1 MSLDEAIYNIGV
13 VSRMTGIPP
22 ATLRI
27 WERRYDFP
35 KSERTEGRHRLYSEA
50 EVQRLRWV
58 KNRVDEGMQIRQA
71 VKALENLEGDGLIT
85 SQPQA
90 ILEPVS
96 PQKLTIREPGEDS
109 YIHVLQKRLYRALL
123 SHDTSIADPIFNEAQ
138 ALYTVEQLIL
148 ELVRPTLYEIGVA
161 WERGELQIATEHIA
175 SHYLRQR
182 LLMWLHSGPPA
193 YNVSPTALACAPGEW
208 HEGGLLM
215 IGVLLR
221 RRRWP
226 ITYIGQSIPL
236 SDLAKFVEEINPPVI
251 VLSAMTEK
259 SAAALLEWPKWFP
272 DAVRTGRPLI
282 GYGGRIFNQSPE
294 WRAKVPGVF
303 LGATLTEGVDNL
315 ERILRNAT
323 TKETNF

>member
-35 KSERTEGRHRLYSEA
+35 QSERTEGKHRLYSEA

-58 KNRVDEGMQIRQA
+58 KSRIDEGMQTRQA
-71 VKALENLEGDGLIT
+71 IKALESLKESGSAAVQ
-85 SQPQA
+85 SQAMVIPAATQ
-90 ILEPVS
+90 E
-96 PQKLTIREPGEDS
+96 LTVREPGEDS

-123 SHDTSIADPIFNEAQ
+123 SHNTDLADPIFNEAQ

-148 ELVRPTLYEIGVA
+148 DLVRPTLYEIGVA
-161 WERGELQIATEHIA
+161 WERGELKVATEHIA

-193 YNVSPTALACAPGEW
+193 YNTSPTALACAPGEW

-226 ITYIGQSIPL
+226 IAYVGQSIPL
-236 SDLAKFVEEINPPVI
+236 SDLAKFAEEMTPPVI
-251 VLSAMTEK
+251 VLSATRQK
-259 SAAALLEWPKWFP
+259 SAEALLEWPKWFP
-272 DAVRTGRPLI
+272 DAARTGRPII

-323 TKETNF
+323 ATQANL